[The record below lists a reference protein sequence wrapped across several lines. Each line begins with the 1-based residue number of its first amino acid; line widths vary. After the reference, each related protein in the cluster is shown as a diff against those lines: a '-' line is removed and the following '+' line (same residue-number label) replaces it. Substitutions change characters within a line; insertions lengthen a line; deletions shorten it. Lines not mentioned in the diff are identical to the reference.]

1 MLVTFLL
8 QKPKLLMKTRTM
20 LVTRQRTNTKKTNKS
35 QYRNIQS
42 RYTEFTIE
50 PDVNPCAPEG

>member
-1 MLVTFLL
+1 MDN
-8 QKPKLLMKTRTM
+8 PETRTM

-42 RYTEFTIE
+42 RYTELTIE
-50 PDVNPCAPEG
+50 PDVNPCAREG